1 MAKRVPPL
9 SAAQLAKLK
18 PNPNKVIELVDGAV
32 PGLRLR
38 VTPAGTRTWS
48 LNIRAKGVMRRFEV
62 GPELGLKDARDRAEA
77 LRRSIREGADP
88 TAERRATRSR
98 TMSAA
103 VGIGTFGSV
112 IEIYFTAGLGAGLRT
127 KAEQLERIQSVF
139 RSQLSRPA
147 LEVGSADLQLAV
159 DGHSAKVSA
168 ARAVAYLIPAL
179 RWSKKRG
186 LVQGDFDLE
195 KPSLAPPKQRTLSE
209 TELADVLPT
218 WGDVYGRCCRFLL
231 LTSTR
236 LNEACDATWGQV
248 DLPGAT
254 WTIPPEQVKD
264 TRTQAARNRKPKGAL
279 VIPLSRQ
286 AVELL
291 ENVREAELSRRQL
304 NGIGAE
310 ISPQDPLF
318 VGARGGRLGNWDRW
332 LKGNAEKTGVA
343 GWSAHALRRTAATL
357 AGEIGAPPH
366 IVSVMLGHTNVGGQL
381 VSGYNKS
388 RYVSEHAEFLQKLA
402 DHLDQVSPVGEFE
415 EGEANEA
422 RHRVGRKHLVVN
434 HQHEDRAGQ

>member
-88 TAERRATRSR
+88 TAKRRTARAQAV
-98 TMSAA
+98 SAKK
-103 VGIGTFGSV
+103 GIGTLGG
-112 IEIYFTAGLGAGLRT
+112 IIDDYFTEGNGSGLKTRVPQMKRLKAVFSAHLGRT
-127 KAEQLERIQSVF
+127 ASEVTSV
-139 RSQLSRPA
+139 
-147 LEVGSADLQLAV
+147 DLQIAI
-159 DGHSAKVSA
+159 DSRKAKVSA
-168 ARAVAYLIPAL
+168 ARAVAYMIPVIKWA
-179 RWSKKRG
+179 KKRG

-209 TELADVLPT
+209 TELADALPT
-218 WGDVYGRCCRFLL
+218 WSDVYGRCCRFLL

-264 TRTQAARNRKPKGAL
+264 TRTQAARNRKPKAAL

-304 NGIGAE
+304 NGIGSE

-318 VGARGGRLGNWDRW
+318 VGERGGRLGNWDRW
-332 LKGNAEKTGVA
+332 LKANAKKTGVT

-388 RYVSEHAEFLQKLA
+388 RYVSEHAEVLQKLA
-402 DHLDQVSPVGEFE
+402 DYLDDTEKGAKQ
-415 EGEANEA
+415 
-422 RHRVGRKHLVVN
+422 
-434 HQHEDRAGQ
+434 